1 MKTKK
6 QIAIIAVSWTLVA
19 VCMVIIFMFSAQNG
33 EGSQALSDNFTIF
46 LGLPVEVVG
55 FIRKT
60 AHFFEFAGLAV
71 LFYNAFYRTCGA
83 YKPMFS
89 FALTAV
95 YAASDEFHQLFVED
109 RACRLFDFFVD
120 CCGAATGIA
129 VLALLIMIY
138 NKFQSRRGLL

>member
-6 QIAIIAVSWTLVA
+6 QIALITVSWVLVA
-19 VCMVIIFMFSAQNG
+19 ACMVIIFMFSAQNG
-33 EGSQALSDNFTIF
+33 ATSQSLSDNFTLF

-71 LFYNAFYRTCGA
+71 LAYNAFYRTFGS
-83 YKPMFS
+83 YKPLYS

-95 YAASDEFHQLFVED
+95 YAASDEIHQIFVED
-109 RACRLFDFFVD
+109 RACRIFDFFVD
-120 CCGAATGIA
+120 CCGALTGMA
-129 VLALLIMIY
+129 VIALLIMIY
-138 NKFQSRRGLL
+138 NKFQSRRGLI

>member
-1 MKTKK
+1 MKTRK
-6 QIAIIAVSWTLVA
+6 QIAVIAVSWALVIA
-19 VCMVIIFMFSAQNG
+19 CMVIIFMLSAQNG
-33 EGSQALSDNFTIF
+33 ETSQSLSDNFTIF

-71 LFYNAFYRTCGA
+71 LAYNAFYRTCGA
-83 YKPMFS
+83 YKPLPS
-89 FALTAV
+89 FALAAV
-95 YAASDEFHQLFVED
+95 YAASDEIHQIFVEE

-129 VLALLIMIY
+129 VLTLLILIY
-138 NKFQSRRGLL
+138 NKFQSRRDLL

>member
-6 QIAIIAVSWTLVA
+6 QIAFIAVSWALVA
-19 VCMVIIFMFSAQNG
+19 ACMAVIFMFSAQSG
-33 EGSQALSDNFTIF
+33 EDSQSLSDDFTLF

-71 LFYNAFYRTCGA
+71 LAYNAFYRTCGA
-83 YKPMFS
+83 YKPLPS
-89 FALTAV
+89 FALTAA
-95 YAASDEFHQLFVED
+95 YAASDEIHQIFVEE

-129 VLALLIMIY
+129 VLTLLIMIY
-138 NKFQSRRGLL
+138 NKFQSRRDLL